1 MINNLRLERKWVFN
15 NIDKINLLSSLINS
29 NLHFKE
35 QFAERF
41 VNSIYYDNLSLTSA
55 VDNLDGNTDREKFRV
70 RWYGEN
76 IDLLKDPILER
87 KIKKNFYGYKKYY
100 LLKKFNKKK
109 FNEKNLSILTKNIN
123 LLIKH
128 KNLYP
133 VSVTSYKR
141 IYLISS
147 NGLIRATLD
156 FNVRYKKLMN
166 YIEEFFLHVN
176 DIVLEIKYPHN
187 LDAYLRN
194 ELSGITRISK
204 NSKYL
209 NSLLNSNFY

>member
-1 MINNLRLERKWVFN
+1 MINNLRLERKWIFN
-15 NIDKINLLSSLINS
+15 NTDKITLLSNLINS

-35 QFAERF
+35 QFEERF

-55 VDNLDGNTDREKFRV
+55 VDNLDGNTNREKFRV

-76 IDLLKDPILER
+76 VDLLKNPILER

-100 LLKKFNKKK
+100 PLKKLDKIK
-109 FNEKNLSILTKNIN
+109 FNEKNLSILTKKIN
-123 LLIKH
+123 FLIKH

-156 FNVRYKKLMN
+156 FDVRYKKLMN

-176 DIVLEIKYPHN
+176 DIILEIKYPHN
-187 LDAYLRN
+187 LDTYLRN

>member
-15 NIDKINLLSSLINS
+15 NTDKITLLSSLINS
-29 NLHFKE
+29 NLYFKE
-35 QFAERF
+35 HFEERS

-55 VDNLDGNTDREKFRV
+55 VDNLAGNTDREKFRV
-70 RWYGEN
+70 RWYGED
-76 IDLLKDPILER
+76 IDLLKKPILER

-100 LLKKFNKKK
+100 QLKKFDKKK

-123 LLIKH
+123 ILIKH

-147 NGLIRATLD
+147 NGQIRATLD
-156 FNVRYKKLMN
+156 FDIKYKKLMN
-166 YIEEFFLHVN
+166 YIEDFFLYVN

-187 LDAYLRN
+187 LDTYVRN
-194 ELSGITRISK
+194 ELSGITRVSK
-204 NSKYL
+204 NSKYI

>member
-1 MINNLRLERKWVFN
+1 MINNLRLERKWIFN
-15 NIDKINLLSSLINS
+15 NTDKITLLSNLINS

-35 QFAERF
+35 QFEERF

-55 VDNLDGNTDREKFRV
+55 VDNLDGNTNREKFRV

-76 IDLLKDPILER
+76 VDLLKNPILER

-100 LLKKFNKKK
+100 PLKKLDKIK
-109 FNEKNLSILTKNIN
+109 FNEKNLSILTKKIN
-123 LLIKH
+123 FLIKH

-133 VSVTSYKR
+133 VSFTSYKR

-156 FNVRYKKLMN
+156 FDVRYKKLMN

-176 DIVLEIKYPHN
+176 DIILEIKYPHN
-187 LDAYLRN
+187 LDTYLRN

>member
-1 MINNLRLERKWVFN
+1 MINNLRLERKWIFN
-15 NIDKINLLSSLINS
+15 NTDKITLLSNLINS

-35 QFAERF
+35 QFEERF

-55 VDNLDGNTDREKFRV
+55 VDNLDGNTNREKFRV
-70 RWYGEN
+70 RWHGEN
-76 IDLLKDPILER
+76 VDLLKNPILER

-100 LLKKFNKKK
+100 PLKKLDKIK
-109 FNEKNLSILTKNIN
+109 FNEKNLSILTKKIN
-123 LLIKH
+123 FLIKH

-156 FNVRYKKLMN
+156 FDVRYKKLMN

-176 DIVLEIKYPHN
+176 DIILEIKYPHN
-187 LDAYLRN
+187 LDTYLRN